1 MAYVRKR
8 RRDTWTSLLRPY
20 ARPMEPAL
28 ASVYLWLKAAHI
40 IAVIAWMAGLFY
52 LPRLFVYHATAEMGS
67 PLSNVFK
74 MMERRLYVIILWPAM
89 IASWLTGA
97 ALIWVSWDSG
107 IKDSGWALVKLGAVL
122 LMSILHLRLGQHMRQ
137 FQADRNRQSSRYFRL
152 MNEVPTILMIVIV
165 LMAVT
170 KPF

>member
-8 RRDTWTSLLRPY
+8 RRDTWPSLLRPC

-28 ASVYLWLKAAHI
+28 ASAYLWLKAAHI
-40 IAVIAWMAGLFY
+40 IGVIAWMAGLFY
-52 LPRLFVYHATAEMGS
+52 LPRLFVYHAAAETGS

-74 MMERRLYVIILWPAM
+74 IMERRLYVIILWPAM

-97 ALIWVSWDSG
+97 ALISISWDSG

-122 LMSILHLRLGQHMRQ
+122 LMSGLHLRLGQHMRQ

-165 LMAVT
+165 VMAVT